1 MDIRS
6 FHRPLAIVLAAAL
19 ATGPV
24 LAEKPEWAGQGKGH
38 KEQKHAG
45 KHEAKQA
52 EKAAKHAEKAEKHAE
67 KAERKAAKHE
77 AKHAAKR
84 EDIRVGGYFN
94 DGQRTV
100 VRTYYVDHYGGG
112 KACPPGLAKKNNGCM
127 PPGQAKKY
135 IVGQPLPATVRSY
148 SVPQPVLVHLPPV
161 PVGYRYVSVNGDIL
175 LLAVGTMMVVD
186 ALTGLLG

>member
-1 MDIRS
+1 MDTRS

-19 ATGPV
+19 AAGPV

-38 KEQKHAG
+38 KEQKHEG
-45 KHEAKQA
+45 
-52 EKAAKHAEKAEKHAE
+52 KHAEKAEKHAE

-77 AKHAAKR
+77 AKHAAR
-84 EDIRVGGYFN
+84 HETIRVGGYFN

-112 KACPPGLAKKNNGCM
+112 KACPPGLAKKHNGCM

-135 IVGQPLPATVRSY
+135 VVGQPLPATVRYY
-148 SVPQPVLVHLPPV
+148 SVPQPVLVHLPPA
-161 PVGYRYVSVNGDIL
+161 PVGYRYVTVNGDIL
-175 LLAVGTMMVVD
+175 LLAIGTMMVVD